1 MGILSKKNDDKKNAS
16 IMVRMPSGLTEVMD
30 MTAVGNTH
38 SSRPDFVID
47 GIRSFIR
54 FIVSDEYAIL
64 HYLEKKEDVDKAVK
78 VKFYYESLKKDTL
91 VYRNTVVNRIKESR
105 KDVDIL
111 LSLPKGLAAEIDR
124 VVERTKCFRNHQE
137 FIKCATLYLITII
150 ASNNTNA
157 IIVNEF
163 LQSNKSTQ
171 ELEEEIEQ
179 MSKELDEMRLDLGPL
194 MSSQIGPEDDDKR

>member
-47 GIRSFIR
+47 GIRTFIR
-54 FIVSDEYAIL
+54 FIISDEYSIL
-64 HYLEKKEDVDKAVK
+64 RYLEKKEDVDKAVK

-91 VYRNTVVNRIKESR
+91 IYRNTVVNRIKESK

-124 VVERTKCFRNHQE
+124 VVERTQCFRNHQE
-137 FIKCATLYLITII
+137 FIKCATLYLITMI
-150 ASNNTNA
+150 ASDNTNA
-157 IIVNEF
+157 VVVNEF

-179 MSKELDEMRLDLGPL
+179 MSRELDEMRLDLEPL
-194 MSSQIGPEDDDKR
+194 MSSQTGSEKDDKR